1 MYPPYA
7 LAMCRVM
14 MLLLLLLLLLLL
26 FVVVGGEKI
35 MTTLLVQF
43 LHTEIQITSDK
54 IDRMNVP

>member
-14 MLLLLLLLLLLL
+14 MLLLLLL

-54 IDRMNVP
+54 IDRMNIP